1 MKGGTP
7 SAFALYRRSDREA
20 ETGLR
25 RAIGDT
31 ARPQHRREDHHT
43 ARASAGE
50 AGEGTQG
57 GSLATPKAPGSGRG
71 SRPRPSGARATP
83 RGQGTAAPGENQ
95 GPPDPGQTLPH
106 RVPAQG
112 LAPPRPRPLL
122 EERPA
127 PAAPPRPSA
136 ADEDGTGRDRAAT
149 APRPPHAGRRQGK
162 GVEGP
167 CRRSGAD
174 GRGEGL
180 TRVRRILRSPTRGE
194 NKMAAKEGK
203 RGAQRKEAS
212 RHVTAP
218 TRPRI
223 GGRRGVTFA

>member
-43 ARASAGE
+43 ARASTGE

-112 LAPPRPRPLL
+112 LAPPPPPSSPR
-122 EERPA
+122 
-127 PAAPPRPSA
+127 
-136 ADEDGTGRDRAAT
+136 GTAGACGPAT
-149 APRPPHAGRRQGK
+149 A
-162 GVEGP
+162 
-167 CRRSGAD
+167 
-174 GRGEGL
+174 
-180 TRVRRILRSPTRGE
+180 
-194 NKMAAKEGK
+194 
-203 RGAQRKEAS
+203 QR
-212 RHVTAP
+212 
-218 TRPRI
+218 
-223 GGRRGVTFA
+223 GRRGRDGTELPRRPARPTPGGGRGRGWRGRAGGAVPTGAGKVLPESGGSSAAQHAVRTRWRPRKEREAHRERKLRAT

>member
-7 SAFALYRRSDREA
+7 TAFALYRRSDREA

-25 RAIGDT
+25 RAIADT
-31 ARPQHRREDHHT
+31 ARPHHRREDHHT

-57 GSLATPKAPGSGRG
+57 GSPATPRAPGSGRG

-83 RGQGTAAPGENQ
+83 RGQGTAAPGESQ
-95 GPPDPGQTLPH
+95 GPPEPDQTPPH

-112 LAPPRPRPLL
+112 LAPPPAPVLSPRNGRRLRPRHG
-122 EERPA
+122 PA
-127 PAAPPRPSA
+127 RQT
-136 ADEDGTGRDRAAT
+136 GTGWDRAAA

-162 GVEGP
+162 GMEGP

-223 GGRRGVTFA
+223 GGRRGATFA